1 MMQAVPITVVGSI
14 NRDIVV
20 QCRAAPERGE
30 TVTGT
35 ALAFGHG
42 GKGANQAFAAARLGG
57 NVAMIARVGQ
67 DDYGPLARAALAS
80 AGCDVSAIRTAGPM
94 SGQALV
100 LVEGDGSNRIV
111 VIPGANGHF
120 TADELSHDA
129 TLLGRGGLLLLQ
141 LETPMPTVIR
151 AASLA
156 RAGGAQVILDPAPAA
171 GLPQELV
178 ALADIITPNRTELE
192 AIAARP
198 LCDGAAVVAAARE
211 LRASGPKVVIVKL
224 GAQGCLLLDGDGDGA
239 QWLAAP
245 AVHAVDT
252 TGAGDTFNAGLAVAL
267 AQRQP
272 MAVAAR
278 FAVAAAA
285 LSVTRHG
292 AQASAPTHAEVETLL
307 QRAAS
312 EGQ

>member
-1 MMQAVPITVVGSI
+1 M
-14 NRDIVV
+14 
-20 QCRAAPERGE
+20 
-30 TVTGT
+30 
-35 ALAFGHG
+35 
-42 GKGANQAFAAARLGG
+42 
-57 NVAMIARVGQ
+57 
-67 DDYGPLARAALAS
+67 
-80 AGCDVSAIRTAGPM
+80 
-94 SGQALV
+94 
-100 LVEGDGSNRIV
+100 
-111 VIPGANGHF
+111 
-120 TADELSHDA
+120 
-129 TLLGRGGLLLLQ
+129 
-141 LETPMPTVIR
+141 IR

-192 AIAARP
+192 TIAARP
-198 LCDGAAVVAAARE
+198 LPDRAAVVHAAKQ

-224 GAQGCLLLDGDGDGA
+224 GAQGCLLLDGDGA

-307 QRAAS
+307 QRAAW